1 MAKGKK
7 FEQDGGYSAIGRV
20 FARDAAIDESP
31 AASTRSSVEVV
42 EQAKPVSEQKPVT
55 PKAEPVVELRPEPAP
70 EDKATHTRTRVPA
83 SSKRAPKSRPAMPP
97 EPKAVEKPNRR
108 STRAGGR
115 LPAIRVE
122 CMPEEFA
129 EFEALVFNL
138 GRAAGHKLSN
148 NILGRALVR
157 LALEAEEEIRKAVE
171 KHPPRSRPA
180 NGNAEE
186 LARHEDEWQRVVAEA
201 MRALKVR
208 R

>member
-1 MAKGKK
+1 MWL
-7 FEQDGGYSAIGRV
+7 S
-20 FARDAAIDESP
+20 FARSQPPESKT
-31 AASTRSSVEVV
+31 SR
-42 EQAKPVSEQKPVT
+42 
-55 PKAEPVVELRPEPAP
+55 
-70 EDKATHTRTRVPA
+70 TRTRVPA
-83 SSKRAPKSRPAMPP
+83 SSKRAPKSRPPDELEA
-97 EPKAVEKPNRR
+97 EVVEKPVRR

-115 LPAIRVE
+115 LPAIRIE

-129 EFEALVFNL
+129 DFEALVFNL

-180 NGNAEE
+180 NGDAEE
-186 LARHEDEWQRVVAEA
+186 LARHEDEWQRAVAEA